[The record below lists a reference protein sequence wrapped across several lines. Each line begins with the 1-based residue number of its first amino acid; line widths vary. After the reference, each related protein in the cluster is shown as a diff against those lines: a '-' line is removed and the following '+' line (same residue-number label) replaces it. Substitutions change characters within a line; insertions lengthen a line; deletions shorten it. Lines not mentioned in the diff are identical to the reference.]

1 MVEKRNSK
9 KDCQKLM
16 KSYKDLELWQVSMNF
31 VTEVYKLTKG
41 FPKEELYALTSQIR
55 RCVISVPSNIAEGAS
70 RKGTKEF
77 IQFLWIAN
85 GSLSE
90 FETQIEIAQKL
101 GYLDS
106 VEIVIEKVKH
116 IRKMMHG
123 LIHSLENKIK

>member
-1 MVEKRNSK
+1 
-9 KDCQKLM
+9 M